1 MAESPQQQRPSR
13 PRRRRGRSRRK
24 PDTGEMVHLHQR
36 SASHFRDD
44 DRQRGTNYFK
54 QGRVEIEVDGTR
66 ARARV
71 QGTDHPYYGVGL
83 DWSAVG
89 AGRKLHAY
97 CQCERF
103 AGGTPCKHVWST
115 LLQLAESH
123 PSVEPDGRDRVG
135 LAKDRAARWKELG
148 PPFEGTE
155 DPEVGG
161 QHRPRARKGRRRR
174 SKSTW
179 QSSLIGIRDAVKQQ
193 ARSKPAGRKP
203 PPLQP
208 LLLLNAAASQSAGAP
223 VIDLFGRRP
232 TSEGKM
238 SKLKRANM
246 TPDEIQDLLIGDGS
260 QATPSVVAAM
270 PPEPPRQQGRNRR
283 SKPRAKTNTLQ
294 TLQLP
299 WNAASDVLK
308 GLARNEVLAYWDGRS
323 LADPQVL
330 AWDEGEPWDFTLQL
344 EHAAADRTR
353 IRGLLTRGDEM
364 VPMSRVGLMIAPT
377 EADNVPNALIVV
389 DERLG
394 QLSLATK
401 GTLPWIEALA
411 DSGEIVFPEEEL
423 EEALGL
429 LLEMPHL
436 PQLNAPDELLQSDR
450 EVIPVPRLVLQPED
464 TPEWMNPQLQA
475 ELSFRYGDLLVDAAD
490 PRSAI
495 VDWDDQLF
503 ARRDMEFERDSLV
516 RLLEL
521 GLKPTAGGKGDGL
534 ELEPSQLPLVAE
546 PLLQDSWEVEAH
558 GVSIRPPK
566 MPNLRVES
574 GMDWFEVSGDVD
586 FDGDPV
592 DLTTILEAIQRG
604 DRTVA
609 LQDGSRGLLP
619 EAWMDTYDSLAKL
632 AHDSSES
639 GLRFLPSQALLVDAL
654 LVMTPPQIDSSFAE
668 LREKLQTFEKI
679 EPKKEPRGFSG
690 ELRSYQRMGLGW
702 LIFLRE
708 FGLGGVL
715 ADDMGLGKTVQALAL
730 LRTFRTPKKT
740 TGLPYLVVAPRSL
753 IYNWLDEAARFTPSL
768 KCIEYGGRDREEL
781 QKKLSKYDIVIT
793 TYGTLRRD
801 ISYLASVE
809 FDTVILDEAQAIKN
823 PESQTAKACR
833 LLKARNRLALTGTPI
848 ENHLGEL
855 GSIFEFLNPGLLG
868 RLPALDVLASGRE
881 ASKRELALVATG
893 IRPFILRRT
902 KKQVLPDLPEKT
914 EQVLQCELT
923 EGQRELYD
931 QLRAGYREN
940 LLEQVESK
948 GVGGSAMQVLEA
960 LLRLRQ
966 IACHP
971 GLVDPKFAKA
981 GSAKLESLYLQVREV
996 LSEGHK
1002 VVIFSQF
1009 TKLLAYVRKHFDEQE
1024 IPHAYLDGQ
1033 TKDRGAIVDHFQTDP
1048 SCNVFLI
1055 SLKAGGVGLNLTAAS
1070 YVFLLDP
1077 WWNPAVEA
1085 QAIDRTHRIGQ
1096 TMPVFAYRLIAKDT
1110 VEEKMIELQKSKR
1123 KLAEAILDGG
1133 EGQATLKDLTA
1144 EDLSMLLS

>member
-1 MAESPQQQRPSR
+1 M
-13 PRRRRGRSRRK
+13 
-24 PDTGEMVHLHQR
+24 HLHQR
-36 SASHFRDD
+36 SASHFRED
-44 DRQRGTNYFK
+44 DRQRGANYFS
-54 QGRVEIEVDGTR
+54 QGRVELEVEGTR
-66 ARARV
+66 ARAKV
-71 QGTDHPYYGVGL
+71 KGTDHPFYGVGL
-83 DWSAVG
+83 DWSAVA

-115 LLQLAESH
+115 LLQLAETF
-123 PSVEPDGRDRVG
+123 PKAEPEGRDRIG

-148 PPFEGTE
+148 PPLEAKE
-155 DPEVGG
+155 ESAGG
-161 QHRPRARKGRRRR
+161 QRNPRRQRSRKSRRRR
-174 SKSTW
+174 SRSTW
-179 QSSLIGIRDAVKQQ
+179 QSSLIGIRDTVKRQ
-193 ARSKPAGRKP
+193 ARNKPAGRKP

-208 LLLLNAAASQSAGAP
+208 LLLLNAAASGTADAP
-223 VIDLFGRRP
+223 VIDLFGRRS
-232 TSEGKM
+232 TAEGKL

-246 TPDEIQDLLIGDGS
+246 TPDEIQDLLTLDGH
-260 QATPSVVAAM
+260 AHVAGIVAAI

-283 SKPRAKTNTLQ
+283 GKSRGKANTLQ

-299 WNAASDVLK
+299 WEVAGPVLER
-308 GLARNEVLAYWDGRS
+308 LAEKELLAYWDGRS
-323 LADPQVL
+323 LADPQL
-330 AWDEGEPWDFTLQL
+330 LSWDDGEPWTFTLQL

-353 IRGLLTRGDEM
+353 IRGLLSRGDDT
-364 VPMSRVGLMIAPT
+364 VPMSRVGLMVAPANT
-377 EADNVPNALIVV
+377 DGPKVAFIVI
-389 DERLG
+389 DDQLG
-394 QLSLATK
+394 HLSLDSR
-401 GTLPWIEALA
+401 GTLPWIEALS

-436 PQLNAPDELLQSDR
+436 PKLNAPDELLSSDND
-450 EVIPVPRLVLQPED
+450 IQPTPRLVLLPED

-503 ARRDMEFERDSLV
+503 ARRDLDFEREALV

-534 ELEPSQLPLVAE
+534 ELEPHQLPMVAE
-546 PLLQDSWEVEAH
+546 PLLQDEWEVEAH

-574 GMDWFEVSGDVD
+574 GMDWFEVSGEVD
-586 FDGDPV
+586 FNGDPIELARV
-592 DLTTILEAIQRG
+592 LEAIERG
-604 DRTVA
+604 DRTIE

-619 EAWMDTYDSLAKL
+619 ESWMDTYDSLAKL
-632 AHDSSES
+632 AHETSDS

-654 LVMTPPQIDSSFAE
+654 LAATPPQIDTSFAQ
-668 LREKLQTFEKI
+668 LREKLQTFERI

-702 LIFLRE
+702 LTFLRE

-730 LRTFRTPKKT
+730 LRTFRAPSKT
-740 TGLPYLVVAPRSL
+740 SGLPYLVVAPRSL
-753 IYNWLDEAARFTPSL
+753 IYNWMDEASRFTPSM
-768 KCIEYGGRDREEL
+768 KCVEYGGRDREDL
-781 QKKLSKYDIVIT
+781 QTKLDKYDLVIT

-801 ISYLASVE
+801 ISFLATVE

-823 PESQTAKACR
+823 PESLTAKACR
-833 LLKARNRLALTGTPI
+833 LLRGRNRLALTGTPI

-881 ASKRELALVATG
+881 ASARELALVATG

-902 KKQVLPDLPEKT
+902 KEQVLPDLPEKT

-923 EGQRELYD
+923 PEQRELYD

-971 GLVDPKFAKA
+971 GLVDPKFAEA
-981 GSAKLESLYLQVREV
+981 GSAKLESLYEQVNEV

-1009 TKLLAYVRKHFDEQE
+1009 TKLLAYVREHFEAQE

-1033 TKDRGAIVDHFQTDP
+1033 TKDRGAIVDHFQNDP
-1048 SCNVFLI
+1048 DCNAFLI

-1123 KLAEAILDGG
+1123 KLADAILDGG